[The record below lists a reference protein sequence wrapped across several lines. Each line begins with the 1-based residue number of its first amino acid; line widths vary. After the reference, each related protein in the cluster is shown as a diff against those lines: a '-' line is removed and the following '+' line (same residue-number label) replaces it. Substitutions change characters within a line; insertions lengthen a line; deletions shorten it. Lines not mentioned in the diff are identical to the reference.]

1 MYRGA
6 KMTENNN
13 TWCASAQL
21 KERELTRIFENIK
34 DELALITATAKLNY
48 ATRKT
53 SEKDYKI
60 LLAYI
65 DDTAKLADL
74 LKNRLN
80 LLSET
85 TS

>member
-1 MYRGA
+1 
-6 KMTENNN
+6 MTENNN

-34 DELALITATAKLNY
+34 DELALITAKLNY